1 MRRSLLAVPLA
12 LLLSLL
18 VAGTA
23 FATHCGNDSKPDGAG
38 QHLVILVNPET
49 GQPTLLAGANAAGRF
64 TGGYADVYID
74 FDLSGT
80 ISSGDGHI
88 NDTLL
93 ISEHS
98 FGDPPGQNDEGLAV
112 LPPIRRGGNPGG
124 GDHGAGFADF
134 SIVP

>member
-12 LLLSLL
+12 LLLSFLL
-18 VAGTA
+18 AGTA
-23 FATHCGNDSKPDGAG
+23 FATHCGNDSKKDGAG

-49 GQPTLLAGANAAGRF
+49 GRPTILEGANAAGRF
-64 TGGYADVYID
+64 TGGYADVYLD
-74 FDLSGT
+74 FDFSGT

-88 NDTLL
+88 DDTLL

-98 FGDPPGQNDEGLAV
+98 FKDPPGQNEEGLAV
-112 LPPIRRGGNPGG
+112 LPPIIRGSNPG